1 MRRAA
6 QSCQPSAAGFLGSPL
21 GGYLFGPK
29 SRCTFT
35 CASDGSPSTKRGSYF
50 HFRTAANADF
60 SNISG
65 GVAWMTATSSTTP
78 CAEIVTSRSTDP
90 AMPSFFAA
98 EGYSGLTRRIS
109 FAS

>member
-1 MRRAA
+1 MRDSA
-6 QSCQPSAAGFLGSPL
+6 QFCRRSAAGLLSDPGR
-21 GGYLFGPK
+21 YLFGPK

-60 SNISG
+60 SNMSG
-65 GVAWMTATSSTTP
+65 GVARMTETSSTTP
-78 CAEIVTSRSTDP
+78 CAEIVTSRSTEP

-98 EGYSGLTRRIS
+98 DG
-109 FAS
+109 